1 MSFSTGINEADE
13 YIIIVKKCKRK
24 PFTSIREAAEKTGL
38 SGQVSVTDNVIAPKK
53 CVYDEAI
60 TALHVCKAKMAKVLF
75 VDPTEMEDVIILE
88 ILEDE
93 VHFTENVAT
102 IVQRFHNYQ
111 LEEVVKRKMIIYPRP
126 A

>member
-1 MSFSTGINEADE
+1 MCLRRSHHCRAR
-13 YIIIVKKCKRK
+13 VQ
-24 PFTSIREAAEKTGL
+24 
-38 SGQVSVTDNVIAPKK
+38 GQNGR
-53 CVYDEAI
+53 
-60 TALHVCKAKMAKVLF
+60 VLF